1 MDKTE
6 GHLVHPA
13 MSKIEITTIGKTHPT
28 LILTSF
34 QYKNGS
40 VTETVFEKFEVF
52 EKIISNRVK
61 CGLIEEK
68 ISKSRIRSLLSQAL
82 NVVGDVVGDE
92 AVGVRN
98 ILSEGIKL
106 LDELGILLFQPY
118 CLRWAFNLYLA
129 F

>member
-1 MDKTE
+1 MI
-6 GHLVHPA
+6 
-13 MSKIEITTIGKTHPT
+13 S
-28 LILTSF
+28 TSF
-34 QYKNGS
+34 QYKNGN
-40 VTETVFEKFEVF
+40 VTETVFEKFEVL

-129 F
+129 FCFGAIVNWGAC

>member
-1 MDKTE
+1 MDNLRIV
-6 GHLVHPA
+6 LVLG
-13 MSKIEITTIGKTHPT
+13 SGLSIQRV
-28 LILTSF
+28 ILTSF

-40 VTETVFEKFEVF
+40 VTETVFEKFEVL